1 MTFERSAADISGR
14 DVPAGAVVLEE
25 GPVAEPPPARL
36 LPGGSIGR
44 DSTPASDHVARLEPK
59 RRFEP
64 EGNA

>member
-1 MTFERSAADISGR
+1 MTSERSAADISGR

-25 GPVAEPPPARL
+25 GPGAEPRSARRR
-36 LPGGSIGR
+36 PGGSVGR